1 MGNLDQKYHESVH
14 ESVDRL
20 RVSEFNHK
28 RTLDTLRNS
37 VEHLGVQ
44 FKSSNQEYSGDLQR
58 LQDKYKQEMDNVMY
72 NKETVLNNLGLK

>member
-1 MGNLDQKYHESVH
+1 MGNLDQKYHESVQ